1 MAAKLTGS
9 CYFVQTMAKVQLVIF
24 DFDGTLVDTA
34 PDLIRSTGIYLQSK
48 GLPALSEERIRGEIG
63 MGLRKLI
70 VDVYPSASD
79 KDEAFKSQIE
89 AEFRAVYD
97 QEYLRSPKLFP
108 NALEFLHDFEGKV
121 AIVSNK
127 LKRYIRPIL
136 QKLEVD
142 TLPWSAIVG
151 GDTYDTMK
159 PHPQPFLA
167 AMKAAG
173 VTPEETLI
181 VGDGVPDVA
190 GALAVGSR
198 CVAVEFGYAPAD
210 MLLDL
215 GAWKSIA
222 DFDELL
228 PLLNSIT

>member
-1 MAAKLTGS
+1 
-9 CYFVQTMAKVQLVIF
+9 MAKVQLVIF

-34 PDLIRSTGIYLQSK
+34 PDLIRSAEIYLKSK
-48 GLPALSEERIRGEIG
+48 GLPALSEERIRSEIG

-70 VDVYPSASD
+70 VDIYPGE
-79 KDEAFKSQIE
+79 KNEALKNQIE
-89 AEFRAVYD
+89 AEFIAVYD
-97 QEYLRSPKLFP
+97 QQYLHSPKLFP
-108 NALEFLHDFEGKV
+108 NAMEFLRDYEGMI

-127 LKRYIRPIL
+127 RKRYIQPIL
-136 QKLEVD
+136 QKLEID
-142 TLPWSAIVG
+142 TLPWRAIVG

-159 PHPQPFLA
+159 PHPQPLLET
-167 AMKAAG
+167 MKLAG
-173 VTPEETLI
+173 VSPDETLI
-181 VGDGVPDVA
+181 VGDGIPDVE

-198 CVAVEFGYAPAD
+198 CVVVEFGYAAAD
-210 MLLDL
+210 LLINL